1 MGGPFHAL
9 NAVTRRALANVLH
22 CRTVDKDTVGLRE
35 LGQNVSRVMERI
47 KKGESLVV
55 TEHGTPIARLEPF
68 KARSRLEDMIA
79 EGDAIP
85 AEITIQEFLA
95 THVPIE
101 SEIRG
106 SEILQQ
112 MRDEE
117 RF

>member
-1 MGGPFHAL
+1 M
-9 NAVTRRALANVLH
+9 
-22 CRTVDKDTVGLRE
+22 GLRE

-55 TEHGTPIARLEPF
+55 TEHGTPIARLEPY
-68 KARSRLEDMIA
+68 KARSRLDDMIA
-79 EGDAIP
+79 DGDAIP
-85 AEITIQEFLA
+85 AEISIQELLA

-106 SEILQQ
+106 SDILQQ

>member
-1 MGGPFHAL
+1 M
-9 NAVTRRALANVLH
+9 
-22 CRTVDKDTVGLRE
+22 DKDRVGLRE

-55 TEHGTPIARLEPF
+55 TEHGTPIARLEPY
-68 KARSRLEDMIA
+68 KARSRLEEMIA

-85 AEITIQEFLA
+85 AEISIQEFLA
-95 THVPIE
+95 TYVPIE

-106 SEILQQ
+106 SDILQQ

>member
-1 MGGPFHAL
+1 MAWHLRGL
-9 NAVTRRALANVLH
+9 NEVSRRAWVNVLH
-22 CRTVDKDTVGLRE
+22 CRTVDNDRVGLRE

-55 TEHGTPIARLEPF
+55 TEHGTPIARLEPY

-85 AEITIQEFLA
+85 AEISIQEFLA

-106 SEILQQ
+106 SDILQQ

>member
-1 MGGPFHAL
+1 
-9 NAVTRRALANVLH
+9 
-22 CRTVDKDTVGLRE
+22 
-35 LGQNVSRVMERI
+35 MERI

-55 TEHGTPIARLEPF
+55 TEHGTPIARLEPYN
-68 KARSRLEDMIA
+68 ARSRLEEMIA

-85 AEITIQEFLA
+85 AEISIQEFLA
-95 THVPIE
+95 TYVPIE

-106 SEILQQ
+106 SDILQQ

>member
-1 MGGPFHAL
+1 M
-9 NAVTRRALANVLH
+9 
-22 CRTVDKDTVGLRE
+22 GLRE

-55 TEHGTPIARLEPF
+55 TEHGTPIARLEPY
-68 KARSRLEDMIA
+68 KARSRLEEMIA

-85 AEITIQEFLA
+85 AEISIQEFLA
-95 THVPIE
+95 TYVPIE

-106 SEILQQ
+106 SDILQQ

>member
-1 MGGPFHAL
+1 M
-9 NAVTRRALANVLH
+9 
-22 CRTVDKDTVGLRE
+22 GLRE

-55 TEHGTPIARLEPF
+55 TEHGTPIARLEPY
-68 KARSRLEDMIA
+68 KARSRLEEMIA

-85 AEITIQEFLA
+85 AEISIQEFLA
-95 THVPIE
+95 TYVPVE

-106 SEILQQ
+106 SDILQQ

>member
-1 MGGPFHAL
+1 MAWLPQAL
-9 NAVTRRALANVLH
+9 NAISRRGLANVLH
-22 CRTVDKDTVGLRE
+22 CRTVDKDRVGLRE

-55 TEHGTPIARLEPF
+55 TEHGTPIARIEPY

>member
-1 MGGPFHAL
+1 MD
-9 NAVTRRALANVLH
+9 NDR
-22 CRTVDKDTVGLRE
+22 VGLRE

-55 TEHGTPIARLEPF
+55 TEHGTPIARLEPY

-85 AEITIQEFLA
+85 AEISIQEFLA

-106 SEILQQ
+106 SDILQQ

>member
-1 MGGPFHAL
+1 MLRSGHAL

-22 CRTVDKDTVGLRE
+22 CRTVDNDTVGLRE

-55 TEHGTPIARLEPF
+55 TEHGTPIARLEPY
-68 KARSRLEDMIA
+68 KARSRLEEMIA

-85 AEITIQEFLA
+85 AEISIQEFLA
-95 THVPIE
+95 TYVPIE

-106 SEILQQ
+106 SDILQQ